1 MEIKRRI
8 YFLHTLILGA
18 NFLFQ
23 LLYELALLTWVVI
36 DKTDS
41 KPSHNTLIFLATCE
55 LGVST
60 TSVFT
65 GILLCYMMDRMTDKP
80 EENFVEPVLARK
92 VPFFVHLTAIKLLND
107 YLVN

>member
-80 EENFVEPVLARK
+80 EENLKDQKYKNEMFPTTFYVGWKVNANLKRK
-92 VPFFVHLTAIKLLND
+92 
-107 YLVN
+107 